1 MRHNVTMENNCKKE
15 NFNTYDE
22 LYSLLKR
29 YIRYCYDEVSNEFD
43 YDETPEEMT
52 DSFMT
57 RFNSKHDIEEWF
69 RKHFINSDEMKLN
82 PTSYYDLEIKL
93 TLRGY

>member
-1 MRHNVTMENNCKKE
+1 MRHNVNMENNCKKE
-15 NFNTYDE
+15 NFQTYDE

-29 YIRYCYDEVSNEFD
+29 YIKYCYDEASKEFD

-69 RKHFINSDEMKLN
+69 RKQFINSNEMKLN

>member
-15 NFNTYDE
+15 NFKTYDE

-29 YIRYCYDEVSNEFD
+29 YIRYCYDDVSNEFN

-52 DSFMT
+52 NKFMSK
-57 RFNSKHDIEEWF
+57 FNSKYAIEKWF
-69 RKHFINSDEMKLN
+69 RKMFIPSDEILLN
-82 PTSYYDLEIKL
+82 PISYYDLEIKL
-93 TLRGY
+93 TIRGY

>member
-15 NFNTYDE
+15 NFQTYDE

-29 YIRYCYDEVSNEFD
+29 YIRYCYDKASNEFD
-43 YDETPEEMT
+43 YIWTPEEMT
-52 DSFMT
+52 DKFMSK
-57 RFNSKHDIEEWF
+57 FNSKYAIEEWF
-69 RKHFINSDEMKLN
+69 RKHFIISDDISLN

>member
-15 NFNTYDE
+15 NFQTYDE

-29 YIRYCYDEVSNEFD
+29 YIRYCYDETSKEFY

-69 RKHFINSDEMKLN
+69 RKQFISSDRVLLN

>member
-15 NFNTYDE
+15 NFQTYDE

-29 YIRYCYDEVSNEFD
+29 YIRYCYDNISNEFT
-43 YDETPEEMT
+43 YNETPEEMT
-52 DSFMT
+52 NNFISK
-57 RFNSKHDIEEWF
+57 FNSKYAIEEWF
-69 RKHFINSDEMKLN
+69 RRRFISSDDIVLN

>member
-1 MRHNVTMENNCKKE
+1 MRHNVTMENNCKEEDVK
-15 NFNTYDE
+15 TYDE

-29 YIRYCYDEVSNEFD
+29 YIRYCYDKASKEFD

-52 DSFMT
+52 NNFMSK
-57 RFNSKHDIEEWF
+57 FNSKYAIEEWF
-69 RKHFINSDEMKLN
+69 RKHFISSDEISLN